1 MYPYLVDGQSALCL
15 LCAIVTAMLYVYYV
29 VDCWL
34 LVWWLLLILCCVDF
48 LRCDCVV
55 GCWSVGLPSACLR
68 DCVCSVIDFAVG
80 NVQTCCSTPVL
91 EHRGKIRQ

>member
-48 LRCDCVV
+48 LRLR
-55 GCWSVGLPSACLR
+55 CWSAV
-68 DCVCSVIDFAVG
+68 CVADCSVIDFAVG
-80 NVQTCCSTPVL
+80 NVQTCCSTQ
-91 EHRGKIRQ
+91 GKDSTIIYLCLSTLGTS